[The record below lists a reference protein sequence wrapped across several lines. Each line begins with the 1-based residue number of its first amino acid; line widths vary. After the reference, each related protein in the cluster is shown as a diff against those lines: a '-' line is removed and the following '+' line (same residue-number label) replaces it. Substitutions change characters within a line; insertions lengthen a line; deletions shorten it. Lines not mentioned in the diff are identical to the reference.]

1 MKKKYLLTPGP
12 TPVPA
17 EVLAKEGMPIIHHR
31 TTEFSNIFLK
41 VEENL
46 KKVFFTNNDVLLLS
60 SSGTGAMEAA
70 IVNLMKRDAKAIVLE
85 TGVFG
90 SRWGKILQGM
100 GLSPIILK
108 ENYGEAVSLERL
120 ETVLKEN
127 PDVLAVFGTLTE
139 TSTATVND
147 VREIAK
153 IVNKTDAV
161 LVIDAVSGL
170 VGEELYQDEWGVDV
184 VVSGSQKGFML
195 PPGLS
200 FISMNEKAWKLTEKS
215 DLPKFYFDLKK
226 YKSKVT
232 EGQTPF
238 TPPVSL
244 IVALDE
250 SLNIVLKEGL
260 ENLFNKYKRMG
271 NIIREAMK
279 ALGLELFS
287 KNPSNVVTAVK
298 SPDGIDSS
306 KIVKLLREKYG
317 VSIAGGQMDMKG
329 KIFRIAHM
337 GYMDKFDLIIGVSA
351 IEMGLKELGYNL
363 ELGKGIKIVEE
374 NILSCGQCCCH

>member
-46 KKVFFTNNDVLLLS
+46 KKVFFTNNNVLLLS
-60 SSGTGAMEAA
+60 SSGTGAMESAV
-70 IVNLMKRDAKAIVLE
+70 INLMRKNSKAIVLE

-100 GLSPIILK
+100 GFSPIILK
-108 ENYGEAVSLERL
+108 EEYGNAVSLEKL
-120 ETVLKEN
+120 EESLKEN

-139 TSTATVND
+139 TSTGTVNNIK
-147 VREIAK
+147 EIAK
-153 IVNKTDAV
+153 LVTKTDAV

-170 VGEELYQDEWGVDV
+170 VGEEFYQDKWGVDV

-195 PPGLS
+195 PPGVS
-200 FISMNEKAWKLTEKS
+200 FISMNEKAWKMVEKS

-226 YKSKVT
+226 YKSKIT

-250 SLNIVLKEGL
+250 SLNLILKDGL
-260 ENLFNKYKRMG
+260 ENLFHKYKKMG
-271 NIIREAMK
+271 SIIRESVK
-279 ALGLELFS
+279 GLGLELFS

-298 SPDGIDSS
+298 SPDGIDSG

-337 GYMDKFDLIIGVSA
+337 GYMDKFDLIIGISA
-351 IEMGLKELGYNL
+351 IEMGLKEIGYNI
-363 ELGKGIKIVEE
+363 ELGKGVKIVEE
-374 NILSCGQCCCH
+374 NILSCNGCCSD